1 MVVASTPILDCG
13 ETNSE
18 EIRTGDEIR
27 VSPLEF
33 RAGDE
38 IRVIRAGEENRAV
51 RAGDETRANELLPY
65 GPPGG
70 PSTRN
75 PSEDLPHL
83 VPTEVLTIQVNGQS
97 DMGRSLLIT
106 GFTVTIT
113 PLPAVDSEVRGYSAG
128 RQVSCAHG
136 AKREE
141 DELGVTAALRSI
153 YIEDPAPRLRGGR
166 MPDMKER
173 TTGVG
178 EVTCPSSKPASQ
190 VAEEDK

>member
-38 IRVIRAGEENRAV
+38 TRAIRAGEENRAA

-75 PSEDLPHL
+75 PSEDLPHQ

-106 GFTVTIT
+106 GFTVTLT

-141 DELGVTAALRSI
+141 DELGVTAALRGI
-153 YIEDPAPRLRGGR
+153 YIEDPAPRLRGGADAR
-166 MPDMKER
+166 YE
-173 TTGVG
+173 
-178 EVTCPSSKPASQ
+178 
-190 VAEEDK
+190 